1 MKLKMFFSILIVLLL
16 TILGYFFIGK
26 APKTTKITWGVV
38 FSQKHSQKLG
48 LPRTF
53 SALNAEGVEIAE
65 GGAEKVRGLDYWRE
79 NYLAILDDLKVKDIK
94 LITHWDLIEKN
105 PDQFDFED
113 LDWQISQAQK
123 REAKILLVVGLKTGR
138 WPECHI
144 PNWANELEIEDLKE
158 RVLNLVQKI
167 VSRYKDSAVIF
178 AWQVENEPFFPFGE
192 CPKIDQD
199 FVKKEISLVKSL
211 DLPANTSSESRPIVV
226 TDSGEGSFW
235 FRVASLADI
244 PGTTIY
250 KKVWVKE
257 FKFYFTH
264 FYPPVFYW
272 RKAQIIKR
280 LFDKEIICT
289 ELQAEPW
296 GPDSLYNLSLKEQEK
311 TMDLGQYQ
319 KNIEFAKETGLKR
332 FYLWGSEWWYW
343 LKETQGNS
351 SIWEEAKKLW
361 K

>member
-1 MKLKMFFSILIVLLL
+1 MFFLVLIILFLA
-16 TILGYFFIGK
+16 ILGYFFIGK
-26 APKTTKITWGVV
+26 APKTEKITWGVV

-48 LPRTF
+48 L
-53 SALNAEGVEIAE
+53 N
-65 GGAEKVRGLDYWRE
+65 WQE

-94 LITHWDLIEKN
+94 ITTHWDLIEKN

-113 LDWQISQAQK
+113 LDWQINQAQMRQVK
-123 REAKILLVVGLKTGR
+123 VLLVVGLKTGR

-144 PNWANELEIEDLKE
+144 PDWANGLEIEDLKK

-178 AWQVENEPFFPFGE
+178 AWQVENEPFFSFGE
-192 CPKIDQD
+192 CPKIDEG
-199 FVKKEISLVKSL
+199 FVKKEINLVKSL
-211 DLPANTSSESRPIVV
+211 DFRPIVV

-250 KKVWVKE
+250 KKVWVKQ

-264 FYPPVFYW
+264 SFPPVFYW
-272 RKAQIIKR
+272 RKAQIIKK
-280 LFDKEIICT
+280 LFDKEVICT

-296 GPDSLYNLSLKEQEK
+296 GPELLYNLSLEEQEK
-311 TMDLGQYQ
+311 TMDLSQFK
-319 KNIEFAKETGLKR
+319 KNIEFAKETGFKR

-343 LKETQGNS
+343 LKTKYNQPE
-351 SIWEEAKKLW
+351 IWDEARKLW
-361 K
+361 Q